1 MQQVTVMSLY
11 IQEPA
16 PKLWNALLRELR
28 DIPYLHTFK
37 RHLKTHLFKFP
48 YS

>member
-1 MQQVTVMSLY
+1 MQQVSVMPLY

-16 PKLWNALLRELR
+16 PKLWNAPPRELR